1 MVLYY
6 ILSID
11 TFGHLTLHLKSLVTK
26 RDKRQ
31 SEKIELLP
39 RKHRQ

>member
-1 MVLYY
+1 MVKVQM
-6 ILSID
+6 
-11 TFGHLTLHLKSLVTK
+11 KSLVTK